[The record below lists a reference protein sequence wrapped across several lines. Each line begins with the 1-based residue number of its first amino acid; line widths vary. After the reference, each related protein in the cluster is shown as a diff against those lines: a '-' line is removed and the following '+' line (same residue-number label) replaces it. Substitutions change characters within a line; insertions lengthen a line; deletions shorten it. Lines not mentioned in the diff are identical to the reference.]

1 MKLKTLLAFLLSIVA
16 GLQQIQAQEAYACF
30 TSDYK
35 TLTFYYDNQ
44 RSSRS
49 GRTYDLNTGDAVP
62 DWLSDNNY
70 KKVNTV
76 VFHSSFTNARPT
88 STRRWFDGMN
98 NLQTITDISYL
109 NTSEVTDMR
118 SMFCG
123 CSNLTSLSLSNFNV
137 EKVSYMDYMFS
148 DCTALTSLDLSNLN
162 ASSVT
167 DMSGMFEN
175 CRSLTNLNLTNFRIA
190 SGGPDMDEMFYH
202 CSSLT
207 SLDLT
212 SFKIGRVER
221 FGYMFAGCSN
231 LQTIYVSEWDPGAAD
246 TWYMFEGCTSLVG
259 GSGTTFNAGHVD
271 ALYAHIDGGAGN
283 PGYFTANPHA
293 PTSFVCYTPSN
304 TTLTFYHD
312 TQRGTRTG
320 TTYSLEAIDGDFG
333 SVSEDEEPCH
343 DKWDWHDE
351 PPYSEITQI
360 VFDPSFADARP
371 QTTEGWFSYMKNL
384 QTITGMEYLNTC
396 DVDFMKSMFRGCSS
410 LRKIDL
416 TNFDTGKVRD
426 MSDMFCECISLKTIY
441 AGDGWSTA
449 SVTSSSSMFY
459 KCTQLVGGQGTTY
472 DASHVDA
479 SYAHVDGG
487 PSNPGYLTDLN
498 SVVYDLW
505 IAGIQVTEKNRNNL
519 TELVAE
525 PGDEEMEITFDG
537 DQTLTLKDAIIKP
550 EKGKYGIQSK
560 LQNLDIKLIGET
572 TITATDALGVYLQKN
587 SGEGATT
594 FIGNGSLNITS
605 NSGAL
610 RTFRNVV
617 LKKGAKVAA
626 ESTGD
631 APGFQGRPTG
641 GDAPT
646 LTLQGYN
653 TVLRAKGGSV
663 GSLTII
669 KELNLSDGIAILEPV
684 GATFLTNDG
693 VVLNGLYVTN
703 DWVVIANQDYIDGIE
718 DVNANLNLDEEV
730 YNLAGQRLSKMQN
743 RRSTYVKGINIVEG
757 KKVLVK

>member
-1 MKLKTLLAFLLSIVA
+1 MAFLLSIVA